1 MMTTNISSAF
11 AVPDYQVV
19 IRQEF
24 SEDFR
29 EKPSLQIEVLKT
41 TEQLISGVVETV
53 YETIVSQSFLMMAA
67 LAKTT
72 MDFTSRFI
80 EIPGLGK
87 AQLDENDS
95 IVIDSGTIPDTC
107 KSIEFITDRNVII
120 KSLLNCEKLDI
131 TAPNVVICGNTE
143 TFVESLNISI
153 SSRHG
158 IFAIKE
164 GTTLKSESV
173 VVDGQFINYGIL
185 NFLNG
190 ISIPFSSNL
199 KTDILC
205 NYGMISGRNFGIQSS
220 ILFNYGT
227 IGEEEESNIDL
238 RIYKS
243 FCNYGFV
250 HGRSANFSFTSEYKG
265 LFNSGEIIL
274 NNLNIFTL
282 GKLINRGRIKVG
294 ELNGFVSRF
303 FNEGEFFAR
312 TGLLTINSGENQQS
326 LSIWN
331 LEIIG
336 TFLNKFFNEDSRM
349 FFKSV
354 FGNGK
359 FINHGIFSVIDDGTL
374 GVKVF
379 HNKNLDYI
387 RKYGNVSFGK
397 NIQFTDAVLSFLN
410 DGIFIADSI
419 SYGAGDIEITNSF
432 GAVIQ
437 ANQRI
442 SGRVR
447 KFNNFGTVLSE
458 ESTVVL
464 DFDTFINRGE
474 TRASKGV
481 FFYGNRLENYSN
493 ILLVNPK
500 INHIIN
506 GRLAK
511 SFDGDESSA
520 SAMQII
526 SQNIANLLVYAGSGI
541 ERLEN
546 NGHAIFLGDLH
557 KVRRYVGT
565 IESEAQVLNLTD
577 DGIPKQEIDE
587 EQLTISKKKHTSD
600 IKSGSETI
608 ILERGI
614 QRTAEEIAALPID
627 QRRKVLTEILAKVK
641 DIDVLKDEIE
651 QLQTY
656 LRATDIPAPYSP
668 TTFPLPR
675 VRFREE
681 LMLLSSE
688 EFFDRK
694 GPWMWGLCPFG
705 GFDHEA
711 KMRLFNACIRTFIE
725 GTEIRCLLERDLK
738 NFSFGIAPEAAD
750 KTRSYGRIYSN
761 ALTVLKKSIERHEK
775 SQIDTDYEYR
785 LRTTPFPLSDLR
797 YIISTYSKHVLD
809 ESVID
814 QEVTQKSLVLG
825 TKFVTEPC
833 HDVSNSDV
841 SKQFVSQLAIK
852 HIEGVGRLKAHNS
865 RISNIELIKCFLFLS
880 EELEILGE
888 VLNTN
893 DISFNAKLIF
903 NTQGQDFQN
912 TGNIACREFWVR
924 NCRLFKNQGRI
935 ETLNNTDIHA
945 KLIFNSGKRKYAK
958 HPTDPIT
965 VPHKESSWLSECQS
979 RYGRSEGAEVEF
991 NFYSVDE
998 NVFIKS
1004 YGGKVVLNGTETIV
1018 NEYSSIIAR
1027 NGFSLFSES
1036 GQIYNL
1042 LGNIYSIGKGASYV
1056 HALSFEHWCNNV
1068 TKPLYIGQ
1076 KHYVPVV
1083 HFFPIYGI
1091 YNTSDKA
1098 HIYTGGDLHIDLT
1111 SDLVVMGADISSG
1124 GSIYANVPSEKVQV
1138 EQVLNLIPE
1147 IKAHD
1152 KIFLNGRDMDI
1163 KGAMILAG
1171 SVVSL
1176 SATGA
1181 ISIINPDG
1189 QQYVIPP
1196 NTDLNLDLSMLAATK
1211 YKQLIDN
1218 TNLMVSPMGRLDISS
1233 MSGMRYLFL
1242 GQAPDPSKSLLI
1254 NTRVMSALPLILSDY
1269 TTLIGPRV
1277 LNSGNFLAFLD
1288 RNARELSSAIIP
1300 ANIKPKKP
1308 LLYFK
1313 VKDRDAKTQEAVP
1326 YIYIPKETFDFIRE
1340 RFGIVSPN
1348 GLVQIEGDQINLVNA
1363 CLKGALVEL
1372 TAKQSSDTG
1381 NDEPN
1386 SGTIT
1391 ALATIIKAIES
1402 IVIKADNG
1410 TSVNTRINKEKHIF
1424 GDASN
1429 KATIEFV
1436 KSVDRSVLDA
1446 QTAILISGGASSIC
1460 GTLIK
1465 TKTFID
1471 ETLRLHI
1478 GVNKERLYYK
1488 SRAQKDGFF
1497 CSSSIRHYGYYDIA
1511 VPSVLSVEEML
1522 SANGE
1527 SLIFESVIAE
1537 NLKKLYVQKSNF
1549 KENTAILHAHDEV
1562 QTSSSGFSFGKVH
1575 ISDPLVG
1582 AWQSLL
1588 HSSNSKALIG
1598 NAISA
1603 ASTMIGTKEDAEH
1616 LFEAVVSGINAD
1628 TASFIAGTMAKR
1640 LVNVGFSFG
1649 TTRTTTVLNQTCQLP
1664 NQIVAELIKLECP
1677 KSIILKGFHI
1687 ARNFIAETESFTTSD
1702 IVNTANIESHTSGN
1716 SFSLNPISAVV
1727 SFAAPST
1734 MGLTSAQTTMGSM
1747 LGMASSA
1754 GVSTVSQH
1762 VQQTVHVPTTVIADK
1777 FILRAGRAHLT
1788 DTQIRARLVDAII
1801 RGDLVLESIANEFF
1815 NKTNGG
1821 SFSVGFGFLG
1831 LVYGIQ
1837 NITGALKT
1845 FSQGL
1850 NGSVIDI
1857 KEIDRRVNNF
1867 ASLVGEEQFNLVVG
1881 GTLLARSAFY
1891 GQKSTDE
1898 EITSL
1903 RTDVPTTVSST
1914 SEHIEAGRIRHE
1926 VVSEEHFRSD
1936 DSFTVPVGDL
1946 ITVASTLSPNEELAK
1961 TIFDVEKEQ
1970 GTSDAEALQI
1980 TQETAVI
1987 AEVTKRTE
1995 QKIVN
2000 RKKVAVAKIR
2010 QAVLEQSPE
2019 LAAQTFHMDDDSFVN
2034 FVEQY
2039 AYDHKNISLSTYLT
2053 AISIEVEQARREILL
2068 EAARQFEALPLSEKA
2083 KHYAEAAREAT
2094 LEYANDFATDPFEH
2108 TKTLASELGYFA
2120 LDMAVPG
2127 GIEPVTQYFNGKISG
2142 SSAFNTWAINFG
2154 AETAAGGVLRK
2165 FYKGG
2170 KTATKVLTQCTEKL
2184 HKVVV
2189 EKLANPFVRREKRWM
2204 QLAESGKLSKEV
2216 VETIKK
2222 NNGKYVY
2229 KFHGLELA
2237 HLPGKPAY
2245 RGFDYSEALPKTKAI
2260 HRNQHRFY
2268 DDLPG
2273 GGIKLVKRGEN
2284 SFSLPKKGIF
2294 ARLDEIEMKVKR

>member
-675 VRFREE
+675 VRFQERLDVDVET
-681 LMLLSSE
+681 LFPNNHRFYLNSDVVIRLL
-688 EFFDRK
+688 
-694 GPWMWGLCPFG
+694 GAGV
-705 GFDHEA
+705 
-711 KMRLFNACIRTFIE
+711 RL
-725 GTEIRCLLERDLK
+725 LK
-738 NFSFGIAPEAAD
+738 TAA
-750 KTRSYGRIYSN
+750 TRS
-761 ALTVLKKSIERHEK
+761 VLELQFNTFKDAQNRQFKVLGKPILE
-775 SQIDTDYEYR
+775 QIRSDIRYNENEQLKTDYNYR
-785 LRTTPFPLSDLR
+785 AETVSFPLVDLR
-797 YIISTYSKHVLD
+797 YIILVYNRYHSGKS
-809 ESVID
+809 IIN
-814 QEVTQKSLVLG
+814 QEITSKSLILNAK
-825 TKFVTEPC
+825 TTTVTVNT
-833 HDVSNSDV
+833 HVSGSYPIT
-841 SKQFVSQLAIK
+841 QLAIK
-852 HIEGVGRLKAHNS
+852 NTEGVGKLKAYNVRVS
-865 RISNIELIKCFLFLS
+865 DLELINHFFFS
-880 EELEILGE
+880 SDELEIFGGI
-888 VLNTN
+888 LNTKN
-893 DISFNAKLIF
+893 INLPARLIF
-903 NTQGQDFQN
+903 NMQGYDFEN
-912 TGNIACREFWVR
+912 TANISCSELLVR
-924 NCRLFKNQGRI
+924 NCRIFKNQGRI
-935 ETLNNTDIHA
+935 ETKHNVDIQAKWILNY
-945 KLIFNSGKRKYAK
+945 GKEIPISKPTNAQQESRTVCGRVFLEVKK
-958 HPTDPIT
+958 H
-965 VPHKESSWLSECQS
+965 
-979 RYGRSEGAEVEF
+979 F
-991 NFYSVDE
+991 NFYRVDE
-998 NVFIKS
+998 DVFIRS
-1004 YGGKVVLNGTETIV
+1004 LYGRVILNSTETII
-1018 NEYSSIIAR
+1018 NQYSSIVAA
-1027 NGFSLFSES
+1027 NGFSLLSEN
-1036 GQIYNL
+1036 GRIYNL
-1042 LGNIYSIGKGASYV
+1042 LGNIYSIGEEGSCIR
-1056 HALSFEHWCNNV
+1056 ALSFEHWC
-1068 TKPLYIGQ
+1068 KDIEKLPIG
-1076 KHYVPVV
+1076 Y
-1083 HFFPIYGI
+1083 YGYYFQPSYNF

-1348 GLVQIEGDQINLVNA
+1348 GLIRIEGDQINLVNA
-1363 CLKGALVEL
+1363 YLKGALVEL

-1391 ALATIIKAIES
+1391 ALATIVKAIES

-1429 KATIEFV
+1429 KANIEFV

-1537 NLKKLYVQKSNF
+1537 NLKKLHVQKSNF

-1603 ASTMIGTKEDAEH
+1603 ASTMIGTKEDAER

-1677 KSIILKGFHI
+1677 TSIILKGFHI

-1702 IVNTANIESHTSGN
+1702 IVNTANIESHISGN

-1734 MGLTSAQTTMGSM
+1734 IGLTSAQITMGSM

-1788 DTQIRARLVDAII
+1788 DTQIRALLVDAII
-1801 RGDLVLESIANEFF
+1801 REDLVLESIANEFF

-1936 DSFTVPVGDL
+1936 DSFTVPFGDL

-2068 EAARQFEALPLSEKA
+2068 EAAHQFEALPLSEKA

-2142 SSAFNTWAINFG
+2142 SSAFNIWAINFG

-2294 ARLDEIEMKVKR
+2294 ARLDEIEMKVKK